1 MATLVMIEV
10 DEILAAVMLASKMES
25 VIPITTKSQN
35 SGQPTSLPS
44 CSTATGD
51 SVPKEGDVVPTKTE
65 SSDETTAGKQVVPKK
80 KKKVKPRVLK
90 EEVSGIYTIQH
101 LEAANFIGEWY
112 KGFSTTAPYI
122 LRLMKTYWSLSPVRA
137 SLLIG
142 TNLLSTVLP
151 SLELWVSKSL
161 LDQVNEAVKGSKPK
175 LNKLLGLALIALG
188 TVVLEHGVN
197 VVSYFLISSF
207 SEIRDK
213 IDQVMNR
220 KMSKLLDTQLIEAHL
235 RLDPDQIASRKIYA
249 LFQKVSNEDFDC

>member
-10 DEILAAVMLASKMES
+10 DEILAAVMMVSKRES
-25 VIPITTKSQN
+25 AIAITTTNLS
-35 SGQPTSLPS
+35 SG
-44 CSTATGD
+44 STVTGD
-51 SVPKEGDVVPTKTE
+51 SVSKEGDIVPTKT
-65 SSDETTAGKQVVPKK
+65 DNRAETNSGNQVVPK

-101 LEAANFIGEWY
+101 LEAPNFVKEWY
-112 KGFSTTAPYI
+112 KGFSATAPYI

-161 LDQVNEAVKGSKPK
+161 LDQVHEAVKGSKPK

-188 TVVLEHGVN
+188 AVVLEHGVN
-197 VVSYFLISSF
+197 VVSYFPSRASLKLGIKLI
-207 SEIRDK
+207 
-213 IDQVMNR
+213 
-220 KMSKLLDTQLIEAHL
+220 MS
-235 RLDPDQIASRKIYA
+235 
-249 LFQKVSNEDFDC
+249 